1 MWSAARRGE
10 HIFDFGWICAMA
22 YDERTAERIREVLS
36 SRHDVIEKKMMG
48 GLCFMVK
55 GGMCCT
61 VSGRGGMLVRVRAEE
76 REALLREPHV
86 RPMEMG
92 VRTMTGFV
100 RVAPEG
106 YQTAAT
112 LKKWVQRGL
121 DAATARST
129 KPAAAK
135 RRGLEGKSRRR
146 PARRTG

>member
-1 MWSAARRGE
+1 
-10 HIFDFGWICAMA
+10 MA

-36 SRHDVIEKKMMG
+36 ARYDVIEKKMMG

-61 VSGRGGMLVRVRAEE
+61 VSGKGGILVRVSAEV
-76 REALLREPHV
+76 REQLLREPHV

-92 VRTMTGFV
+92 ARTMAGFV

-106 YQTAAT
+106 YRTAAM

-121 DAATARST
+121 DAATARLT
-129 KPAAAK
+129 KPAGAK
-135 RRGLEGKSRRR
+135 RPG
-146 PARRTG
+146 RTSTQ